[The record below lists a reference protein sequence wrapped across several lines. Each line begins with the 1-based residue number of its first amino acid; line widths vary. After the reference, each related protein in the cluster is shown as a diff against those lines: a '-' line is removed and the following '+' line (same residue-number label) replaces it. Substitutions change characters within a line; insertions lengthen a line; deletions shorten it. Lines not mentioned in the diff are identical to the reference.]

1 MPASASPP
9 PLDLDSQDAQQRLAH
24 LEALLAGSLFDT
36 APSPAPNTASEPD
49 QAPPTKR
56 TKTSHSSPPPPTA
69 PADAALQ
76 PQEAVAFRLFSSQ
89 KAPQRV
95 VLREAETPPPFVV
108 DRRIRDVDDELPET
122 VQARRSA
129 IAALAVDGET
139 IRSQAQL
146 PPVVAPP
153 PHQLTHRAL
162 SSSSRFPSSIP
173 LPRLAYLNARL
184 PAPLAALSPHPV
196 PFPEAL
202 EDQGLLPPATAHE
215 GILAVAPLPGVYA
228 RVPRRRRFNG
238 EGKEAHEFVPVEEG
252 VRRGLPP
259 RNPVLKVHGGG
270 GGGAGEERRW
280 ALVVRAILGEEQP
293 EAVSKARRVEAEA
306 AREGKKGR
314 RLSKARRAR
323 ARKGAS
329 AA

>member
-9 PLDLDSQDAQQRLAH
+9 PVDLDSAEAQQRLAH
-24 LEALLAGSLFDT
+24 LEALLAGSLFS
-36 APSPAPNTASEPD
+36 APSPSPATTSAPEQGPPKKRKKASH
-49 QAPPTKR
+49 A
-56 TKTSHSSPPPPTA
+56 SPPPPTA
-69 PADAALQ
+69 PAEPALQ

-95 VLREAETPPPFVV
+95 VLREAETPPPFVL

-122 VQARRSA
+122 VEARRSA
-129 IAALAVDGET
+129 IAALAVDGDS
-139 IRSQAQL
+139 IRSQARL
-146 PPVVAPP
+146 PPVVPPP

-162 SSSSRFPSSIP
+162 SSSSRFPLSVP

-202 EDQGLLPPATAHE
+202 EDQGLVPPASAHE
-215 GILAVAPLPGVYA
+215 GLLAVAPLPGVYA
-228 RVPRRRRFNG
+228 SVPRRRRFNG
-238 EGKEAHEFVPVEEG
+238 EGKEAHDFVPVEEG

-259 RNPVLKVHGGG
+259 RNPVLTVRGRGGG
-270 GGGAGEERRW
+270 RGEEGRC
-280 ALVVRAILGEEQP
+280 ALVVRAILDEEQP
-293 EAVSKARRVEAEA
+293 DAVLKARRLEAQA
-306 AREGKKGR
+306 AHEGKKGR

-329 AA
+329 RA

>member
-1 MPASASPP
+1 MPASQSPP
-9 PLDLDSQDAQQRLAH
+9 PFDLDSAEAVQRLAH
-24 LEALLAGSLFDT
+24 LEALLSGALFDS
-36 APSPAPNTASEPD
+36 APSPSTATTSADEQP
-49 QAPPTKR
+49 PPTKR
-56 TKTSHSSPPPPTA
+56 TKTSHSSPPPPVA
-69 PADAALQ
+69 PAAAVLQ

-129 IAALAVDGET
+129 IAALAVDGDT

-146 PPVVAPP
+146 PPAVPP
-153 PHQLTHRAL
+153 RPHQLTHRAL
-162 SSSSRFPSSIP
+162 SSSSRFPPSIP

-184 PAPLAALSPHPV
+184 PSPLAALSPHPV

-202 EDQGLLPPATAHE
+202 EDKGLLPPASAHE
-215 GILAVAPLPGVYA
+215 GLLAIAPLPGVYA
-228 RVPRRRRFNG
+228 CRPRRRRFNG
-238 EGKEAHEFVPVEEG
+238 EGREAHEFVPLEDG
-252 VRRGLPP
+252 VRKGLPP
-259 RNPVLKVHGGG
+259 RNPVLKVCAGGG
-270 GGGAGEERRW
+270 GGGGDEGRC
-280 ALVVRAILGEEQP
+280 ALTVRAILGEEQP
-293 EAVSKARRVEAEA
+293 EAVAKARRVEAQQ
-306 AREGKKGR
+306 AREGNKGR

-329 AA
+329 A